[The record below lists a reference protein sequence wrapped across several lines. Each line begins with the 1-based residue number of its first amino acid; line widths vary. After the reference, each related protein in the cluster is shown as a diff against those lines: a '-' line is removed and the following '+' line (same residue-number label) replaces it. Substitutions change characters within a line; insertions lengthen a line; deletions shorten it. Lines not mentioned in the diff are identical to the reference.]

1 MEKIT
6 LNGISWN
13 HSRGITPLR
22 AAAQRYSELHPHID
36 IIWRKRSLQDFADQS
51 ISQLS
56 KQFDFLVID
65 HPWCGFA
72 DETGCLLPLDMHLT
86 ENYLAVQA
94 SGSVGKSHESYNY
107 NGHQWALAIDAA
119 LPAASYRPDLFI
131 QNRTAIPQTWEE
143 LIELAKRGKV
153 LLAGIPVDSLMAFYM
168 FCIANGS
175 EPFLSQGEVISE
187 EIGIKALLDM
197 KLLWSLCDP
206 IIFKSNPI
214 AVAEKMTSTDD
225 FWYCPFAYC
234 YSNYSRKG
242 YAKNV
247 LQYGGLISYG
257 TNGELRPVLGGTG
270 LSISSVCKNTE
281 VAIGFASWLAS
292 PECQA
297 TFYLENS
304 GQPAHADAW
313 TSPWSNTLCN
323 NFFANILPVMRNS
336 FLRPRY
342 NGYLF
347 FQDNAAIPLFDFLSK
362 GKNVREVVNEMNSI
376 YRKSLTN
383 LDQHA

>member
-1 MEKIT
+1 MEKIV

-13 HSRGITPLR
+13 HSRGITPLM
-22 AAAQRYSELHPHID
+22 AAAQRYSELNPHVE

-51 ISQLS
+51 IDQLS
-56 KQFDFLVID
+56 KQFDLLVID

-72 DETGCLLPLDMHLT
+72 AETGCLLPLDMHLP

-94 SGSVGKSHESYNY
+94 SGSVGKSHESYIY
-107 NGHQWALAIDAA
+107 QGHQWALAIDAA
-119 LPAASYRPDLFI
+119 LPAASYRADLFTK
-131 QNRTAIPQTWEE
+131 NRTAIPTTWEE
-143 LIELAKRGKV
+143 LVDLAKSGKV
-153 LLAGIPVDSLMAFYM
+153 LLPGIPVDSLMAFYM

-175 EPFLSQGEVISE
+175 EPFLSQGEVVSE
-187 EIGIKALLDM
+187 EAGVKALEDM
-197 KLLWSLCDP
+197 KVLWSLCDP
-206 IIFKSNPI
+206 IIHKSNPI
-214 AVAEKMTSTDD
+214 AVAERMTSTDD

-242 YAKNV
+242 YAKNI
-247 LQYGGLISYG
+247 LQYDGLVSYG
-257 TNGELRPVLGGTG
+257 MNGPLRPVLGGTG
-270 LSISSVCKNTE
+270 ISISAVCRNTDL
-281 VAIGFASWLAS
+281 AIRFISWLAS

-313 TSPWSNTLCN
+313 NGSWSNALCN

-347 FQDNAAIPLFDFLSK
+347 FQDNAAIPLHDFLSK
-362 GKNVREVVNEMNSI
+362 GKNMKTVLNEMNSI
-376 YRKSLTN
+376 YQKSLTIS
-383 LDQHA
+383 DKHA